1 MFCSKC
7 GAKVIDGAVFCGKC
21 GAKLI
26 PDNIETQLSVPVSTQ
41 QLVESPA
48 ESSLETT
55 QEENSHE
62 ESSCLSGNDTDIFT
76 ILAKNTDMC
85 PAIKSG
91 KRVKKGGHLQG
102 KIYNYAV
109 RFIKKHT
116 DQIRIHSALKFP
128 LSILYALP
136 IGLLCY
142 IIWIIVAELIKYG
155 SICIEYYHGI
165 LFSALCLVTATVML
179 FHSFAGRKEKAAVS
193 AYVREITELRNISLS
208 AEKKTGMSKIRIAA
222 AVVLV
227 LAGIIILLFNLPAP
241 LKYPDEL
248 LFDGLPATRFLE
260 MTQKDVEAEFGK
272 PDSINHNLITGDE
285 YYTYSHS
292 IINDV
297 TYSKETGKVIYIK
310 LAAYNCSCNRKR
322 LDKSLD
328 RVEDILHERY
338 RGYYSYDIYGSI
350 HNGFYYDDVYFGETP
365 SAKDIQT
372 LMEFE
377 DKYEKDGYTRFYP
390 LRVYEPSYDSEQSIY
405 WMYPQDYK
413 IDLIY
418 YVHDRFGGVYNVC
431 IYTDEW
437 LESIERSRVQAD
449 ENEKYT
455 VDEQFDYED
464 EKYTTNEQ
472 FEDVNLSKTYVNED
486 EGFSF
491 MYPEDWEIEN
501 AEEMIP
507 ESLVSVACTGIFY
520 INARIA
526 VTKGINDGSY
536 FAATELDFE
545 ELFSSEKDMNNVKIM
560 ALSDAVLDG
569 CSARKLTISFDNDLG
584 THCIEVIYL
593 YIRNSY
599 VYAVFCA
606 TEEANYD
613 KYEPIFNAIMDTYT
627 ITAANTA
634 EEDIVPYDVYDQ
646 EAALQNMLD
655 WFERHPLQHNIRI
668 RFMEEAVDGG
678 NGSGK
683 YLKYE
688 LDMAE
693 ELDTAYEL
701 YGSFYVNP
709 DNGDM
714 VMEST
719 TGGWE
724 RIKSVQVPMDQ
735 WYLEYY
741 WGWTDDSGYYTESYN
756 ESSYT
761 IYDDMDYELLEYH
774 GEDDTYVICNSDT
787 VYFIE
792 YDGSPTASEISIDD
806 FTGLYLC
813 DQSFEMEGQ
822 YVGNE
827 YLLDIGKVEYNSFSI
842 TESWRGIDFLQDDY
856 AQPRMLIENTL
867 YFTIYNSESGCYET
881 HYLTYTPAQN
891 SPLGKD
897 MVYLDGDDSMPF
909 EKE

>member
-1 MFCSKC
+1 MYCSKC
-7 GAKVIDGAVFCGKC
+7 GTKAIDGAAFCQKC

-26 PDNIETQLSVPVSTQ
+26 PDNAKGQELVSVSKQ
-41 QLVESPA
+41 ESPA
-48 ESSLETT
+48 ISIETVQGPAAKTVKASASPTEPVVSSGDE
-55 QEENSHE
+55 
-62 ESSCLSGNDTDIFT
+62 LSDFYSNEAIFRNKKSYGST
-76 ILAKNTDMC
+76 IKPYYCEQFNKID
-85 PAIKSG
+85 SG
-91 KRVKKGGHLQG
+91 EKTKFNWAAFLVGG
-102 KIYNYAV
+102 YNMLYNGCNKL
-109 RFIKKHT
+109 FCMT
-116 DQIRIHSALKFP
+116 FLP
-128 LSILYALP
+128 LSVVGIIGQLLNTLGEASFDFAL
-136 IGLLCY
+136 I
-142 IIWIIVAELIKYG
+142 
-155 SICIEYYHGI
+155 
-165 LFSALCLVTATVML
+165 
-179 FHSFAGRKEKAAVS
+179 
-193 AYVREITELRNISLS
+193 NISLIINV
-208 AEKKTGMSKIRIAA
+208 M
-222 AVVLV
+222 VLLCNLV
-227 LAGIIILLFNLPAP
+227 LSIVNGLKFN
-241 LKYPDEL
+241 
-248 LFDGLPATRFLE
+248 TW
-260 MTQKDVEAEFGK
+260 
-272 PDSINHNLITGDE
+272 
-285 YYTYSHS
+285 YYQ
-292 IINDV
+292 DV
-297 TYSKETGKVIYIK
+297 TRNPEKRR
-310 LAAYNCSCNRKR
+310 NRKG
-322 LDKSLD
+322 LWIYLVSTS
-328 RVEDILHERY
+328 VASIAICAIPY
-338 RGYYSYDIYGSI
+338 VVTPSYE
-350 HNGFYYDDVYFGETP
+350 NLYDDSYENP
-365 SAKDIQT
+365 YKNSSE
-372 LMEFE
+372 EFSNE
-377 DKYEKDGYTRFYP
+377 DLPNIE
-390 LRVYEPSYDSEQSIY
+390 LSE
-405 WMYPQDYK
+405 
-413 IDLIY
+413 
-418 YVHDRFGGVYNVC
+418 
-431 IYTDEW
+431 IYT
-437 LESIERSRVQAD
+437 
-449 ENEKYT
+449 NEK
-455 VDEQFDYED
+455 
-464 EKYTTNEQ
+464 
-472 FEDVNLSKTYVNED
+472 

-491 MYPEDWEIEN
+491 RHPLSWQHLSETDFAIRKEMLGGDSLILEIYSLDDLEYG
-501 AEEMIP
+501 
-507 ESLVSVACTGIFY
+507 ESYYA
-520 INARIA
+520 
-526 VTKGINDGSY
+526 SY
-536 FAATELDFE
+536 MQVLKAPVNLTFQGTIDDFQRDLSERMDDVEVIGLSDIELDGFP
-545 ELFSSEKDMNNVKIM
+545 
-560 ALSDAVLDG
+560 
-569 CSARKLTISFDNDLG
+569 ARKLSYLFNDNG
-584 THCIEVIYL
+584 QTCAVIEYYYVIDDIMYV
-593 YIRNSY
+593 IRFYTFQGYFN
-599 VYAVFCA
+599 
-606 TEEANYD
+606 
-613 KYEPIFNAIMDTYT
+613 KYEPLFNAIMDTYT
-627 ITAANTA
+627 ITATDAV